1 MEELQDA
8 IEDAQYLSAVI
19 SKGGPRPTE
28 KWVFPSAHDLE
39 EFRVGLLTRNPK
51 CFSLDNIC
59 RQILGFYMVSCS
71 HYSSFVKLSIVLQ
84 RFLMALYM

>member
-59 RQILGFYMVSCS
+59 RQILGFYMVSGS
-71 HYSSFVKLSIVLQ
+71 HYIEY
-84 RFLMALYM
+84 LMPFKALRWA